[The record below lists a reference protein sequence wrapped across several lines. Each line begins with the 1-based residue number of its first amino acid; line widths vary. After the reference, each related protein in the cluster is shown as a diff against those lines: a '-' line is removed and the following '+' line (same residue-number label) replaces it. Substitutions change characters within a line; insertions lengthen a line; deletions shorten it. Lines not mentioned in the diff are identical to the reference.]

1 MQVSEPRL
9 IELLEKVSEQ
19 SEKKSKVR
27 VRVEAAASQA
37 SLAVIRCSPHALCRL
52 RCALQVT
59 IQRRR
64 GVLDDDW

>member
-19 SEKKSKVR
+19 SEKKSK